1 MSGAVAQAR
10 SSGARFPLTLDELL
24 IRVAHN
30 RRAELELL
38 RRAEAMIQTECN
50 TAYADDRDVD
60 GKAWSEAGFLCRVR
74 IDELRREE
82 AKACAPWFEV
92 RQ

>member
-1 MSGAVAQAR
+1 MSGGV
-10 SSGARFPLTLDELL
+10 RFPLSLDELL
-24 IRVAHN
+24 IRVAHH
-30 RRAELELL
+30 RRTELELL
-38 RRAEAMIQTECN
+38 GRAEAMIQAERN

-60 GKAWSEAGFLCRVR
+60 GKAWSEAGFLCRLR
-74 IDELRREE
+74 IAELRREE